1 MPLLTSKLS
10 SDLAEA
16 FKKMEPTI
24 KSDLNSHLLDPVSGT
39 KSIYETQEE
48 IDRWVRAYPQKAG
61 LDVDVYKKRL
71 WTEVA
76 KDWAD
81 TLSEHIAKDIT
92 KNMADVLAPL
102 LADIIDEHLKEASIY
117 ITIPPGTVTI
127 GGGASAL
134 PNPTPIEL
142 TFSPTDPIK
151 NGGIK

>member
-1 MPLLTSKLS
+1 MPLLTPKLA
-10 SDLAEA
+10 SDLADA

-24 KSDLNSHLLDPVSGT
+24 KADLNSHFLAPVSGT
-39 KSIYETQEE
+39 KSIYEVQEE
-48 IDRWVRAYPQKAG
+48 VDKWVRANPQKAG

-92 KNMADVLAPL
+92 KNMATVLAPL
-102 LADIIDEHLKEASIY
+102 MAEIIDAHLKQASIY

-127 GGGASAL
+127 GAGAAAA
-134 PNPTPIEL
+134 PNPVPIPL
-142 TFSPTDPIK
+142 TFSPLDPIT

>member
-10 SDLAEA
+10 SDLADA
-16 FKKMEPTI
+16 FEKMEPTI
-24 KSDLNSHLLDPVSGT
+24 KSDLNSHLLEPVSGT
-39 KSIYETQEE
+39 KSIYEVQEE
-48 IDRWVRAYPQKAG
+48 IDKWVRSNPQKAG
-61 LDVDVYKKRL
+61 LDVDIYKKRL

-92 KNMADVLAPL
+92 KNMASVLAPL
-102 LADIIDEHLKEASIY
+102 LAQIIDDHLKEASIY

-127 GGGASAL
+127 GGGASAV
-134 PNPTPIEL
+134 PNPVPIEL
-142 TFSPTDPIK
+142 TFSPQDPVK